1 MADGDSDF
9 ELLAAWKRGDTE
21 AGKLLVERQFSTVFR
36 FIRRRVRDAD
46 QCRELAQR
54 TFLTCLESG
63 SRVRGTRF
71 QPFALGVAR
80 NIVLSQGRDDAGR
93 NARASELGEL
103 QLDATSP
110 SAAAAAR
117 EEQRALV
124 KALRRLPPNLQVVIE
139 LYYWEDLTTREIG
152 EVLDT
157 PQGTV
162 KWQLSEARSQ
172 LKVEIEQGNPE
183 ALAASTLQGFEDW
196 ARSVRRRVEAGPG

>member
-1 MADGDSDF
+1 MSQETSDF
-9 ELLAAWKRGDTE
+9 DLLAAWKQGDTS

-46 QCRELAQR
+46 LCRELAQR
-54 TFLTCLESG
+54 TFVTCLESG
-63 SRVRGTRF
+63 SRVRGDRF
-71 QPFALGVAR
+71 RPFALGVAR
-80 NIVLSQGRDDAGR
+80 NIVLAQGRDDATR
-93 NARASELGEL
+93 SARASELGEL

-117 EEQRALV
+117 QEQRALV
-124 KALRRLPPNLQVVIE
+124 MALRRLPPVLQVVIE

-157 PQGTV
+157 PQGTI

-172 LKVEIEQGNPE
+172 LKVEIERGNP
-183 ALAASTLQGFEDW
+183 AHLAASTIRGLEDW